1 MIGSFVTSKAGH
13 DKGRLYVVLAEMKDS
28 VLLADGRLKTVAS
41 PKKKKKRQRYRIK
54 AKAKLRR
61 DNIRENREIQKRSR
75 NSVFLYINNKKLHP
89 PEGAGNFCK

>member
-41 PKKKKKRQRYRIK
+41 PKKKNSERLNR
-54 AKAKLRR
+54 LS
-61 DNIRENREIQKRSR
+61 NILMMYTSKWLNDGSAVR
-75 NSVFLYINNKKLHP
+75 VY
-89 PEGAGNFCK
+89 

>member
-41 PKKKKKRQRYRIK
+41 PKKKKKRHVQPINTKVDKSLLGKLNASGQVTDEEIK
-54 AKAKLRR
+54 YAVKSYLKQIP
-61 DNIRENREIQKRSR
+61 N
-75 NSVFLYINNKKLHP
+75 
-89 PEGAGNFCK
+89 